1 MSALNGA
8 RVALLESRRR
18 VELSELVRRLG
29 GVPCAAPALRERHR
43 PHEVPGFIDALSARQ
58 FSMVIFL
65 TGVGASTL
73 LREAE
78 RLARLDETLCALRA
92 STVVCRGP
100 KPENVLTRYRVPVR
114 IKAPPPYTTKELLH
128 VLSKVAVDR
137 QRIAVV
143 HYGERNQELTCALEQ
158 RGGCLDEFCLY
169 EWLMP
174 EDQRPLD
181 ALVDDVIEGRVDAI
195 AFTSQ
200 IQCRHLFAIAERGG
214 RLAELRAALQTR
226 LIVAA

>member
-1 MSALNGA
+1 M
-8 RVALLESRRR
+8 
-18 VELSELVRRLG
+18 
-29 GVPCAAPALRERHR
+29 
-43 PHEVPGFIDALSARQ
+43 
-58 FSMVIFL
+58 
-65 TGVGASTL
+65 
-73 LREAE
+73 
-78 RLARLDETLCALRA
+78 
-92 STVVCRGP
+92 
-100 KPENVLTRYRVPVR
+100 PE
-114 IKAPPPYTTKELLH
+114 APPPYTTKELLH

-143 HYGERNQELTCALEQ
+143 HYGERNQELTCALER

-200 IQCRHLFAIAERGG
+200 MCRHLFAIAERGG

-226 LIVAA
+226 LIVAAMGPVCEAALRSHGVIPDVLPSQPRMGSLVTALADYVELRDDSGD